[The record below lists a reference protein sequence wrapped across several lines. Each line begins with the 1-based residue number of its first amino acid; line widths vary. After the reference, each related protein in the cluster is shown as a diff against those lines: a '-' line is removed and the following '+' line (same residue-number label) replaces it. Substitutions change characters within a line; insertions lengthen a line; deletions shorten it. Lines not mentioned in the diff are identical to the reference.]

1 MAEID
6 DVLDCILDIQGFAV
20 ISHLFCQAFSL
31 LWFNA
36 HSVCIFQP
44 QDFFSS
50 CLAELGLLAG
60 KMQGGPWLG
69 LLCVAVCGLECGGT
83 PG

>member
-6 DVLDCILDIQGFAV
+6 DVLDCILDIQGFAL
-20 ISHLFCQAFSL
+20 IFHLFCRTFCL

-50 CLAELGLLAG
+50 CLAELGLVAG
-60 KMQGGPWLG
+60 KMQGGRGWSM
-69 LLCVAVCGLECGGT
+69 LCVV
-83 PG
+83 

>member
-20 ISHLFCQAFSL
+20 IFHLFCQAFSL

-50 CLAELGLLAG
+50 CLAELGLVAG
-60 KMQGGPWLG
+60 KMQG
-69 LLCVAVCGLECGGT
+69 AVVGIALCGLECGGT

>member
-6 DVLDCILDIQGFAV
+6 DVLDCIVDIQGFAV
-20 ISHLFCQAFSL
+20 IFHLFCQDFCL

-44 QDFFSS
+44 QDFLSW

-60 KMQGGPWLG
+60 QLQGAVVGIA
-69 LLCVAVCGLECGGT
+69 LCGFQCGGT

>member
-20 ISHLFCQAFSL
+20 IFHLFCQAFSL

-50 CLAELGLLAG
+50 CLAELGGWRDA
-60 KMQGGPWLG
+60 MG
-69 LLCVAVCGLECGGT
+69 LCGSVWFRVRWEVGGGT